1 VLRFPGPGFSFDER
15 VVRDNDQFF
24 AYLEIGIG
32 AHVAVRSGTLRV
44 EKALDLAADALADN
58 ESDNCPICAIDEHVI
73 DYAEQSSTLRDHF
86 VTNDVGHARQVF
98 QLGHPFFHPGS
109 AHRYCVRPDGVQ
121 SGGRNHAPAST
132 GPHNGFATHH
142 DETSNPLAILLHNNF
157 LDLAESFR
165 RFHVDDGAP
174 D

>member
-1 VLRFPGPGFSFDER
+1 MLPFLGRGFSFDER

-32 AHVAVRSGTLRV
+32 AYVAVSSGTLRV
-44 EKALDLAADALADN
+44 EKILDLATDALADN
-58 ESDNCPICAIDEHVI
+58 KADNCPICAIDEHVI
-73 DYAEQSSTLRDHF
+73 DYAEQSSTPRDHL
-86 VTNDVGHARQVF
+86 VPNDVGHAWQIF
-98 QLGHPFFHPGS
+98 QLSQPFFRPGS
-109 AHRYCVRPDGVQ
+109 THCYCVRPDGVQ
-121 SGGRNHAPAST
+121 SGGRNQAPAST
-132 GPHNGFATHH
+132 GSHNGFAMHH
-142 DETSNPLAILLHNNF
+142 DETGNPLAILLHNNF